1 MENVIPCRA
10 LTLNPRHSPRV
21 PKIIPSIHKSTTD
34 KAFGFQRGL
43 EGLYGH
49 MRSYRYCGIRYSCA
63 EFYSDTDMQSHP
75 CLRHA
80 GEFFQTRG
88 PSGESPPPTITY
100 PSIHHAI
107 VGGRDFTGVG
117 FLTEGSTLS
126 VPRSLSLYLC
136 LMFPSLFP
144 SVCLAGRLSVSLALT
159 LCLSLCLCLCQSLY
173 LSLSLPLPLSPS
185 LSLSRSF
192 SFFLST

>member
-1 MENVIPCRA
+1 
-10 LTLNPRHSPRV
+10 
-21 PKIIPSIHKSTTD
+21 
-34 KAFGFQRGL
+34 
-43 EGLYGH
+43 

-75 CLRHA
+75 CLRHG

-126 VPRSLSLYLC
+126 VPLSLSLYLC
-136 LMFPSLFP
+136 LMFRSLFP

-159 LCLSLCLCLCQSLY
+159 LCLSLCLRLCHCLY

-185 LSLSRSF
+185 LSLSLPLSP
-192 SFFLST
+192 SPSLSLSLSLSPFLSSSLRKEFYVPLQPSTSDGTEAFEPD